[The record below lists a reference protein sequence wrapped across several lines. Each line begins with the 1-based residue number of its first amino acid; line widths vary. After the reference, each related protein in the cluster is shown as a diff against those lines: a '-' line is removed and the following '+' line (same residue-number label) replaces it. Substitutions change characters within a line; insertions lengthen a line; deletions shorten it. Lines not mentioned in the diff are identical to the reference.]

1 MDESTEIIAA
11 LEADYVKLRRYL
23 RIASALRRRMSET
36 YGLDEDE
43 MGDELATMLGSTFH
57 EQRILTG
64 YIIESVD
71 I

>member
-1 MDESTEIIAA
+1 MDESTEIITAMK
-11 LEADYVKLRRYL
+11 ADYAKLRHHL
-23 RIASALRRRMSET
+23 RIASALRQRMSDT

-57 EQRILTG
+57 EQHILTG
-64 YIIESVD
+64 YISDSVS